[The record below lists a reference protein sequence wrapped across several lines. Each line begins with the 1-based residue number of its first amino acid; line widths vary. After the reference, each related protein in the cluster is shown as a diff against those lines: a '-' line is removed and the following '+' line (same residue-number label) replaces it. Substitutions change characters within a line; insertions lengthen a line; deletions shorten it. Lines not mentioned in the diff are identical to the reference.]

1 MRTVTLSDAK
11 KNLRALIQDVR
22 ENSEPAVIV
31 DEDSADQA
39 VLISIDDYRS
49 LEETA
54 YLLSSPAN
62 RTHLEESLRQASEN
76 KTVPFQPEEL

>member
-1 MRTVTLSDAK
+1 MRAVTLSHAK

-62 RTHLEESLRQASEN
+62 RIHLEESLRQASEN